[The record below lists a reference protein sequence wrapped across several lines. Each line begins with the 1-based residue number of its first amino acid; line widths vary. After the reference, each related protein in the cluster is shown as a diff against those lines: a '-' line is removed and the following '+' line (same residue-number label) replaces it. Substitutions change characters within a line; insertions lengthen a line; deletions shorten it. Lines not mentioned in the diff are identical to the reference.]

1 MNFIHISLTNMFRPA
16 FRPSSFVDLGAG
28 SGWSHVYQGSFVQ
41 NAVYP
46 LCLHMLSL
54 MGKMKLLTLFGRRTT
69 GLDFWTKTL
78 LLFFMAG
85 VTGGINATELGLSVH
100 SLTSSI
106 LLCLY
111 NLG

>member
-1 MNFIHISLTNMFRPA
+1 MSVLRFRA
-16 FRPSSFVDLGAG
+16 DLCGG

-46 LCLHMLSL
+46 LCLQRLSL
-54 MGKMKLLTLFGRRTT
+54 MGQRKLLTLFGRRPT

-78 LLFFMAG
+78 LSFFVA
-85 VTGGINATELGLSVH
+85 GGINATELGLSVH
-100 SLTSSI
+100 SSTCTI
-106 LLCLY
+106 LLFLY

>member
-1 MNFIHISLTNMFRPA
+1 MFIYNLFFHKGDTCQSVLRFDA
-16 FRPSSFVDLGAG
+16 DLCGW

-41 NAVYP
+41 NAVYS
-46 LCLHMLSL
+46 LCLQRLSL
-54 MGKMKLLTLFGRRTT
+54 MGQRKLLTLFGRRPT
-69 GLDFWTKTL
+69 GLDFWTTTL

-100 SLTSSI
+100 GLTSTI
-106 LLCLY
+106 LLLLY